1 MADSDKFQVDKLK
14 TKRGM
19 LTVFEKLMSAKTKDY
34 VVLKPGNLFKKATAE
49 HIYGNIYS
57 LLVQV

>member
-1 MADSDKFQVDKLK
+1 
-14 TKRGM
+14 M

-34 VVLKPGNLFKKATAE
+34 MVLKPGNLFKEATAE